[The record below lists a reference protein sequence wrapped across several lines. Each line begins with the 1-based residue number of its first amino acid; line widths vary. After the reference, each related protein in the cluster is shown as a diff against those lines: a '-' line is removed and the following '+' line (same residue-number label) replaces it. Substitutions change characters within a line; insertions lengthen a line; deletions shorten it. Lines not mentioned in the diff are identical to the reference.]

1 MVRKI
6 NKKSRRSI
14 SRRRRGAINKRTL
27 RRNKSRV
34 GGKLVPPSVI
44 PFSNPQ
50 FKFTFNEKTYV
61 IEKKRGFKMRDTKY
75 NIFIF
80 IDGKAQENEN
90 KNIDCE
96 SIISTLTIL
105 NEYNNEWLLFAL
117 ETLIDDYNS
126 TTSKGVNP
134 ENFEHFN
141 ELLLRMIEYFTENYI
156 TFQQSHPYKWYE
168 FGRKIKEIINSEWCE
183 KDKENILK
191 LCGSKSVELNNDTLN
206 KMYDDAASEKN
217 AALNK
222 AEAEEEAK
230 YEAAIIEVL
239 KANPAKYAETIICIL
254 NNIDSYTTI
263 CDQVYVNQLRQLI
276 NMDDSKSFRD
286 ILIVSPSS
294 MDKFATICG
303 SLLIILDTDET
314 EKLDKLD
321 KLIESIVSFTF
332 KTQPLVLQ
340 NYIRTNNLYSKTL
353 LFYLKINPQINEM
366 CRLFETEVQRVKQI
380 QINSVTTES
389 IYEGLY
395 KKVQPTS
402 GIIPDIEVVRKE
414 MDPNEQTFV
423 SNIRESVYNIV
434 TLLKNNLAKIPTLQK
449 FASKYTTIIDNPKSK
464 TFKDESIPPNER
476 ENYKNRINADLY
488 LRNINPLSNIDKSI
502 GRMISK
508 VLLNTINKVSGTK
521 PEIGNIIDISTIQ
534 VDIPDISKLTN
545 SIVVSGSNP

>member
-1 MVRKI
+1 
-6 NKKSRRSI
+6 
-14 SRRRRGAINKRTL
+14 
-27 RRNKSRV
+27 
-34 GGKLVPPSVI
+34 
-44 PFSNPQ
+44 
-50 FKFTFNEKTYV
+50 
-61 IEKKRGFKMRDTKY
+61 
-75 NIFIF
+75 
-80 IDGKAQENEN
+80 
-90 KNIDCE
+90 
-96 SIISTLTIL
+96 
-105 NEYNNEWLLFAL
+105 
-117 ETLIDDYNS
+117 
-126 TTSKGVNP
+126 
-134 ENFEHFN
+134 
-141 ELLLRMIEYFTENYI
+141 MIEYFTENYI